1 MAAGEVPLLSDAMH
15 AELRRY
21 SAPQN
26 ADLIAMDSKGQRAQQ
41 SSGNVY
47 CQGIART
54 QLPPMEVAARPAGA
68 VETPAE
74 ATGAATAAGQ
84 TTPPRLSSTPR
95 HLPAV
100 GYGHGG
106 DTLGFRC
113 KLLWVGGPS
122 DRNNDG
128 SRGGSEGAPCGDGSG
143 GGDGSS
149 GSVGVGNEACHDGFV
164 LAAMTNIGTMHCG
177 LSPSPFDLWVEHILL
192 PAVREA
198 APLL

>member
-54 QLPPMEVAARPAGA
+54 QLPPMDVVARPAGA

-84 TTPPRLSSTPR
+84 TTTPLLSSTPR

-128 SRGGSEGAPCGDGSG
+128 SG

-149 GSVGVGNEACHDGFV
+149 GSVGVGKEACHDGFV